1 MPDSG
6 RVQVP
11 ERGCNCQLTPD
22 ACARSCPSGEAGL
35 CATPTAGKP
44 GSATAT
50 HPSVAHDSVR
60 RAAADPTEIDPQL
73 LAFARILV
81 RGSDQRSSP
90 DENLVL
96 RAVKEALAERGAI
109 PGGNAEGSAPRAAAG
124 GAGHT
129 SRGMNWERLALL
141 AALLC
146 LATISVPLISG
157 MLSSKPSFFRL
168 SRGADEQ
175 ITGERRLE
183 LRRLAKKTSVLVASQ
198 HHAGSGFIYRRF
210 GDLVLVVTNAHV
222 VTDDAGQLDGSIR
235 VKSPDGSW
243 QPAYPVWLEED
254 PGRVDIALLGIV
266 DTPHELGQPAV
277 VGRLGHEGQYVT
289 CSGFPLG
296 EEFVL
301 SSGYVRSNERGGE
314 AFKHDCVAERGSSG
328 GPVFDSSGRVVG
340 VTTYLFM
347 PGTESERAVA
357 LDLSHYFS
365 QTRVSTASID
375 AARGWQPVG
384 LWVNKGTKVSMLAE
398 GEWSYA
404 PWRKSAQSR
413 GVHHPDLTPLA
424 VERDLPYASLICKV
438 GDSTP
443 VSVNKRWAGSGAGS
457 SAVSDFEAQATGE
470 LLCRINDSELEDN
483 RGSLTVL
490 GLSRN

>member
-1 MPDSG
+1 M
-6 RVQVP
+6 
-11 ERGCNCQLTPD
+11 
-22 ACARSCPSGEAGL
+22 
-35 CATPTAGKP
+35 
-44 GSATAT
+44 
-50 HPSVAHDSVR
+50 
-60 RAAADPTEIDPQL
+60 
-73 LAFARILV
+73 
-81 RGSDQRSSP
+81 
-90 DENLVL
+90 
-96 RAVKEALAERGAI
+96 
-109 PGGNAEGSAPRAAAG
+109 
-124 GAGHT
+124 
-129 SRGMNWERLALL
+129 LL

-146 LATISVPLISG
+146 LVAIGIPLVSG
-157 MLSSKPSFFRL
+157 VLSSKPSFFRL
-168 SRGADEQ
+168 SRSADEQ

-210 GDLVLVVTNAHV
+210 GELVLVVTNAHV
-222 VTDDAGQLDGSIR
+222 VTDTAGQLDGSIR

-243 QPAYPVWLEED
+243 QAAYPVWLEED
-254 PGRVDIALLGIV
+254 PGRVDIALLGVV

-301 SSGYVRSNERGGE
+301 SSGYVRSNDRGGE

-347 PGTESERAVA
+347 PGTERERAVA
-357 LDLSHYFS
+357 LDLSQYFS
-365 QTRVSTASID
+365 QTRVSTARID
-375 AARGWQPVG
+375 ATRGWQPVG
-384 LWVNKGTKVSMLAE
+384 LWVEQGTKVSLLAE

-413 GVHHPDLTPLA
+413 GVHHPDLTRLA
-424 VERDLPYASLICKV
+424 VETELPYASLICKV
-438 GDSTP
+438 GQSAP
-443 VSVNKRWAGSGAGS
+443 ISVNKRWAGSGAGA
-457 SAVSDFEAQATGE
+457 SAVSDFEAAATGE
-470 LLCRINDSELEDN
+470 LMCRINDSQLDDN
-483 RGSLTVL
+483 HGSLTVL